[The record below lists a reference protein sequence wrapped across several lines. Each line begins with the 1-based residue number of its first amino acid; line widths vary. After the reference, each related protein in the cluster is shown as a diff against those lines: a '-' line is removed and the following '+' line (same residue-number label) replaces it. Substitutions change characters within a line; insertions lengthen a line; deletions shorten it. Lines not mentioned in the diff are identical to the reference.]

1 MNRQANREA
10 TINGVVIKKGVTI
23 DIPIYAIHHDPK
35 KWADPDKFDPE
46 RFDLLSS
53 IIN

>member
-35 KWADPDKFDPE
+35 KWADPDKFDPG
-46 RFDLLSS
+46 RFDY
-53 IIN
+53 